1 MSRVWLIIALC
12 MFGLSGCFG
21 EALFESQN
29 DDAVVS
35 YEDIDASTLPEESEN
50 SSEVAGD
57 VAAQDLQCGGQS
69 SAGEENSSQTE
80 QVIDAQLLVK
90 YPDTNG
96 WMEKCDPG
104 DIPYLADAGYIDKS
118 VRDGIFMVSTPVELA
133 SFVYYVNT
141 VEEGQVQY
149 MQLVNDIDLEGYEWA
164 PMGWYDGEG
173 TDMPFSGG
181 IYGEGY
187 TIRNMYIEN
196 NENYGGFISRG
207 LYNGVWDLT
216 LENAYVKGNISP
228 AILTGQATR
237 GWYENCHVSGEVY
250 GDKAGSLLGSSST
263 YDIFDCTAE
272 VTVNGET
279 FNFLTYNEKA
289 ISEIVIEEPIVIIL
303 HDDYSVTR
311 TAGPEYT
318 NLGWQVKKDG
328 RVVVERDS
336 ASATTY
342 CYEDQSPG
350 TYSICLTAFVDGYY
364 VPVSNTVEYMIE

>member
-1 MSRVWLIIALC
+1 MSRVLLIIVLC

-21 EALFESQN
+21 EALPEPQN
-29 DDAVVS
+29 EDAVIS
-35 YEDIDASTLPEESEN
+35 YEGNDASALPEVSEN
-50 SSEVAGD
+50 SSEATGSVP
-57 VAAQDLQCGGQS
+57 AQDSQDGGQS
-69 SAGEENSSQTE
+69 SADAEQTE
-80 QVIDAQLLVK
+80 QMIDAQLLVK

-104 DIPYLADAGYIDKS
+104 DIPYLANAGYIDKS
-118 VRDGIFMVSTPVELA
+118 VRDGIFMVSTPEELA

-141 VEEGQVQY
+141 VEEGQAQY
-149 MQLVNDIDLEGYEWA
+149 MQLVNDIDLAGYKWA

-173 TDMPFSGG
+173 TDMPFNGG

-187 TIRNMYIEN
+187 TIRNMHIEN
-196 NENYGGFISRG
+196 NQNYIGFIGRG

-216 LENAYVKGNISP
+216 LEDAYVKGKISP

-263 YDIFDCTAE
+263 YDIFDCSAD

-289 ISEIVIEEPIVIIL
+289 ISEIVIEEPIVIVL

-311 TAGPEYT
+311 TEGPEYT

-364 VPVSNTVEYMIE
+364 MPVSNTVEYTIE